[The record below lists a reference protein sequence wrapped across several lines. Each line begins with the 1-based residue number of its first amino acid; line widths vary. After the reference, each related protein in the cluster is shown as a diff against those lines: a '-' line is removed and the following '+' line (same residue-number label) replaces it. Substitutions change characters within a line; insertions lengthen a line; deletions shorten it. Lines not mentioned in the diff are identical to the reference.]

1 MFFPVSFNIP
11 SSSVRSDCEVNDVVE
26 MAKDDRLT
34 DKLYTET
41 LRALKLDAIKIWAG
55 VTGAV
60 ECLETRKLVLAGL
73 AVQRTPNSFASIFP
87 AQA

>member
-1 MFFPVSFNIP
+1 MNL
-11 SSSVRSDCEVNDVVE
+11 SSSVRSDCERNDVVE

-60 ECLETRKLVLAGL
+60 NCLGQEVA
-73 AVQRTPNSFASIFP
+73 AFHRTPSPLASIFASRP
-87 AQA
+87 SLRPV

>member
-1 MFFPVSFNIP
+1 MYL

-41 LRALKLDAIKIWAG
+41 LRALKLDALKIWAG

-60 ECLETRKLVLAGL
+60 KCLGQEVGVGASRTLTRSHRFSLFG
-73 AVQRTPNSFASIFP
+73 PNDLFN
-87 AQA
+87 